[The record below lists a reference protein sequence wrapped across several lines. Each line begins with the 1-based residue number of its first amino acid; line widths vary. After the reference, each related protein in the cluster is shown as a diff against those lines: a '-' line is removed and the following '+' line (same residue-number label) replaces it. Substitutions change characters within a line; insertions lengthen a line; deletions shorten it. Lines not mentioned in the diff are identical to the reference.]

1 MAKCIKYK
9 SNDVILRMSDD
20 DALSIV
26 IAGVA
31 SYTSKGSWKAYIGE
45 EGRKQHQQN
54 ASARKALLKDTEVKK
69 DWSKAAARKAKRVI
83 KRREAF
89 EWLSQQRRAA

>member
-31 SYTSKGSWKAYIGE
+31 SYTSKSSWKAYIGT
-45 EGRKQHQQN
+45 EGRKKHQQN
-54 ASARKALLKDTEVKK
+54 ASFRKALLKDTEVKK
-69 DWSKAAARKAKRVI
+69 DWSKAAARKAKRLA
-83 KRREAF
+83 KRKEAF
-89 EWLSQQRRAA
+89 AWLAQQRRAA

>member
-31 SYTSKGSWKAYIGE
+31 SYTSKGSWKAYLSE

-54 ASARKALLKDTEVKK
+54 ASARKTLLRDTEVKK
-69 DWSKAAARKAKRVI
+69 DWSKAHARKAKRLA
-83 KRREAF
+83 KRKETFA
-89 EWLSQQRRAA
+89 WLELQRRAA